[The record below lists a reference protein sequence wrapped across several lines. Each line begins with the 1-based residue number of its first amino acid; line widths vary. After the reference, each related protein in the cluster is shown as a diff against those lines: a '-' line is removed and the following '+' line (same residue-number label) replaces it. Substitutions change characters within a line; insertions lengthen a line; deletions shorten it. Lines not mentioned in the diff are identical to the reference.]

1 MSSIGPQVSVEK
13 CELWSPNPELDTSLL
28 PPEITVQKLGLK
40 NLGAPVSGNHD
51 FVQRM
56 FSRRVEMGKELMES
70 NRLLEDPQLELQLLR
85 SCAALPKIIFSLRT
99 CEPSSVY
106 SPSQISTALFT
117 VLLRQKLAPLFSSQ
131 HLQSSLPVSKGGIG
145 LPIAFKLCHA
155 AFLGS
160 YVDTKTL
167 ADQIMNNSSLSKPP
181 SLSKT
186 VSVLQGHEPTI
197 QPVPFAP
204 KAQTKLTDIVNSSS
218 WRECLATT
226 EREKG
231 ELLSCSLASSGDW
244 L

>member
-106 SPSQISTALFT
+106 SPLSDFDSVVHSAFEAKTGSVVFESTFAVFTASFEGRHWAAHRLQALPCR
-117 VLLRQKLAPLFSSQ
+117 VSRQ
-131 HLQSSLPVSKGGIG
+131 
-145 LPIAFKLCHA
+145 LCRHQ
-155 AFLGS
+155 
-160 YVDTKTL
+160 D
-167 ADQIMNNSSLSKPP
+167 P
-181 SLSKT
+181 
-186 VSVLQGHEPTI
+186 
-197 QPVPFAP
+197 
-204 KAQTKLTDIVNSSS
+204 
-218 WRECLATT
+218 R
-226 EREKG
+226 
-231 ELLSCSLASSGDW
+231 
-244 L
+244 